1 MDSEVRPL
9 APPPEQYREDGERG
23 TRGVGGCS
31 LVKTSQLAGQIW
43 LPQPAHPRGLQEGL
57 RRARREHGTLPT
69 AQTGSPDSWPAR
81 SRSGEQSKS
90 TPHVCDSDRANRDG
104 RRGCAAQL
112 RQPPVARRPLR
123 DCLRRLAAVRPRD
136 RMPMHGDGLD
146 DPVALDP
153 SRPYRLPASS
163 ASGGGAR
170 PVASAGRV
178 TVSDDDPAVPDPSR
192 PNLLLASVFSRR
204 RRRTAESGRRRRL
217 VASPM
222 ATQ

>member
-1 MDSEVRPL
+1 MP
-9 APPPEQYREDGERG
+9 
-23 TRGVGGCS
+23 
-31 LVKTSQLAGQIW
+31 AGSN
-43 LPQPAHPRGLQEGL
+43 RS
-57 RRARREHGTLPT
+57 
-69 AQTGSPDSWPAR
+69 GSP
-81 SRSGEQSKS
+81 SRPTLGAYK
-90 TPHVCDSDRANRDG
+90 TVRTSDRANRDG
-104 RRGCAAQL
+104 RWGCAAPL
-112 RQPPVARRPLR
+112 RPPPVARRPLR

-204 RRRTAESGRRRRL
+204 RRRTADGIAWSRL
-217 VASPM
+217 
-222 ATQ
+222 